1 MSSSCAH
8 NSLHVLTPVSGLVI
22 TYHSSYVI
30 APGEAVQLRVSVKEG
45 TEFGVV
51 AKIGS
56 FSYDV
61 PMRLVYSLSF
71 VMRVWRLIVS
81 VSEKKKKLKTIFI
94 MNV

>member
-45 TEFGVV
+45 SEFGVV

-61 PMRLVYSLSF
+61 PMRSVYSLSVVILLASLMINYF
-71 VMRVWRLIVS
+71 SL
-81 VSEKKKKLKTIFI
+81 
-94 MNV
+94 